1 MRKIVFFFLLMFF
14 LASGSVSAQCPMCKT
29 TVENSQNGEGKNLNK
44 AIVYLL
50 LTPFLIGI
58 VGGGVFYYNY
68 RNEKRK
74 RELNLNNPENF

>member
-1 MRKIVFFFLLMFF
+1 MKKLIFFLFISLSV
-14 LASGSVSAQCPMCKT
+14 APVSAQCPMCKT

-58 VGGGVFYYNY
+58 VGGGIFYYNY

-74 RELNLNNPENF
+74 AELNLNNPNNF

>member
-1 MRKIVFFFLLMFF
+1 MRKLIFLL
-14 LASGSVSAQCPMCKT
+14 LLSLSVAQASAQCPMCKT

-74 RELNLNNPENF
+74 AELNLNNPDNF

>member
-1 MRKIVFFFLLMFF
+1 MKKALFLFLLFVGF
-14 LASGSVSAQCPMCKT
+14 LQAPAQCPMCKT
-29 TVENSQNGEGKNLNK
+29 TVENSQNGEGKSLNK

-58 VGGGVFYYNY
+58 IGGGVFYYNY

-74 RELNLNNPENF
+74 AELNLNNPDNF

>member
-1 MRKIVFFFLLMFF
+1 MKKLIFFLFISLSV
-14 LASGSVSAQCPMCKT
+14 APVSAQCPMCKT

-58 VGGGVFYYNY
+58 VGGGIFYYNY

-74 RELNLNNPENF
+74 AELNINNPNNF

>member
-1 MRKIVFFFLLMFF
+1 MKKLIFFLFIL
-14 LASGSVSAQCPMCKT
+14 LSVAPVSAQCPMCKT

-58 VGGGVFYYNY
+58 VGGGIFYYNY

-74 RELNLNNPENF
+74 AELNLNNPNNF

>member
-1 MRKIVFFFLLMFF
+1 MKKLIFFLFISLSV
-14 LASGSVSAQCPMCKT
+14 ASVSAQCPMCKT

-58 VGGGVFYYNY
+58 VGGGIFYYNY

-74 RELNLNNPENF
+74 AELNLNNPNNF

>member
-1 MRKIVFFFLLMFF
+1 MKKGLFILL
-14 LASGSVSAQCPMCKT
+14 LILGTLQIQAQCPMCKT

-74 RELNLNNPENF
+74 AELNLNNPDNF

>member
-1 MRKIVFFFLLMFF
+1 MRKLIFFLF
-14 LASGSVSAQCPMCKT
+14 LSLSVSQVSAQCPMCKT

-74 RELNLNNPENF
+74 AELNLNNPDNF

>member
-1 MRKIVFFFLLMFF
+1 MKKLIFFLFIL
-14 LASGSVSAQCPMCKT
+14 LSVAPVSAQCPMCKT

-58 VGGGVFYYNY
+58 VGGGIFYYNY

-74 RELNLNNPENF
+74 AELNLNIPNNF